1 MDSHSMNN
9 SKSQRKSDLEYLLKL
24 ENYFNASRG
33 ESIDKLRSFT
43 RFVPAVEFTKLFVK
57 YEIFK
62 SILNVNGSIVECGVH
77 NGGGLFTWAI
87 LSSIFEPTNH
97 TRKIFG
103 FDTFQGFPELSA
115 IDKVDQNEHAI
126 KNGLAANSYD
136 ELLKGIEIFDEW
148 RPLGHIPKI
157 QLIKGDACHTIED
170 FLNQN
175 PHVVIAMLYLDFDI
189 YKPTKI
195 ALELLVKRMPKGG
208 VIVFDELNNELWPG
222 ETVAVNEILGINNI
236 AIKRFPFHPH
246 ISYAVL

>member
-1 MDSHSMNN
+1 MENRSMNN
-9 SKSQRKSDLEYLLKL
+9 AKNQRSIDLDYLTSLAEYFYFSQGKT
-24 ENYFNASRG
+24 
-33 ESIDKLRSFT
+33 IDKLRSFP
-43 RFVPAVEFTKLFVK
+43 RFVPAVEFTKLFAK

-62 SILNVNGSIVECGVH
+62 SVLNVNGSIVECGVH

-103 FDTFQGFPELSA
+103 FDTFEGFPELSS
-115 IDKVDQNEHAI
+115 IDKVEQNEHAI
-126 KNGLAANSYD
+126 KNGLASDSYE
-136 ELLKGIEIFDEW
+136 ELQKGIQILDNW

-157 QLIKGDACHTIED
+157 QLIKGDFCETVSD
-170 FLNQN
+170 FLHKN

-195 ALELLVKRMPKGG
+195 ALEMLISRMPKGG

-222 ETVAVNEILGINNI
+222 ETVAVHEVMGLNKL
-236 AIKRFPFHPH
+236 ALKRFHFHPH
-246 ISYAVL
+246 ISYAII